1 MDHSLHSYTPALRF
15 PDFLNDGEWE
25 VKRLGEI
32 AEKVTSKNKSNE
44 QLPVLTNSATEGVVN
59 QQDYFDR
66 EIVTK
71 DNLTNYHIIELND
84 FVYNPRISV
93 AAPVGPISR
102 NKIGTGIMS
111 PLYTIFKFKEG
122 NIDFFEQYFR
132 TNCWHQYLK
141 DKANFGARFDRMN
154 ISNEDFFN
162 LPIPFPPLSE
172 QRCIAQALTALDE
185 LIAATNEKLEQM
197 KAYKKGLMQQLF
209 MDSMGGGKSLKINY
223 LQIAKLRFPDFYEE
237 KEWEEKKLGDY
248 LYEHKTKSD
257 GKCQVYSV
265 SVTKGVINQM
275 EYLGRS
281 FASSDTSN
289 YKLVKPFDI
298 VYTKSPTGEFP
309 YGIIKQ
315 SLIGHNVIVS
325 PLYGVFSPSNQYIG
339 YIIHSYF
346 ESSTRTN
353 NYLAPIVQKGAK
365 NTIQISNDIFL
376 SQNVCLPSNENEQRK
391 IASCLSAM
399 DETINAYTEKVGL
412 LGQYKKGL
420 MQQMFVN

>member
-1 MDHSLHSYTPALRF
+1 MPTIPTHNNTPTLRF
-15 PDFLNDGEWE
+15 PDFQNDGDWE
-25 VKRLGEI
+25 MKRLGE
-32 AEKVTSKNKSNE
+32 VCD
-44 QLPVLTNSATEGVVN
+44 LTNGMAFKPSDWKTKGVPIVRIQNLNDEKAEFNYCDPEIINEKCMIDTGTLLFSWSGTPGTSFGAFIWNRGKAVLN
-59 QQDYFDR
+59 QHIF
-66 EIVTK
+66 IVEPIDIDK
-71 DNLTNYHIIELND
+71 LFLKVSIDANMASIIEKTHGGAGLRHITKSD
-84 FVYNPRISV
+84 FEDVCVFVP
-93 AAPVGPISR
+93 
-102 NKIGTGIMS
+102 KGI
-111 PLYTIFKFKEG
+111 T
-122 NIDFFEQYFR
+122 
-132 TNCWHQYLK
+132 
-141 DKANFGARFDRMN
+141 
-154 ISNEDFFN
+154 
-162 LPIPFPPLSE
+162 E
-172 QRCIAQALTALDE
+172 QRRIAACLSVLDE
-185 LIAATNEKLEQM
+185 MLAATNEKLDQL
-197 KAYKKGLMQQLF
+197 KAYKKGLMQKLF
-209 MDSMGGGKSLKINY
+209 PAKGKKLPE
-223 LQIAKLRFPDFYEE
+223 LRFKEFE
-237 KEWEEKKLGDY
+237 KDGEWEEKRLGDY

-365 NTIQISNDIFL
+365 NTIQISNDVFL

-412 LGQYKKGL
+412 LGQLKKGL
-420 MQQMFVN
+420 MQRMFPTSK